1 MTKALHENDMIS
13 SVCISFE
20 VPDKESNRKKA
31 KQVIPRAET
40 LPIQAKTPTDSKPTA
55 HAAVGRGQ
63 QRKRQAARAPR
74 QQHESAGRRSSRPM
88 TAYLKRRYATASA
101 RTRVRSTASSKRKSS
116 ATAAR
121 LREVLML
128 LCTGQATG
136 AWVCVRRTPGLAT
149 RRPIG
154 WEGRGSRARITRGR
168 MREQPFQ
175 QKINQP
181 VVINHASMQ
190 RILRQRRIGCT
201 RAATGKARQSDRR
214 HMRPSVT
221 TPHGNALVVARIPA
235 VLPVLA
241 RPRPTHLP
249 LPTATGLGQYI
260 PLHLAIA
267 SREVTITAARW
278 QARCC
283 AWPPRRWP

>member
-1 MTKALHENDMIS
+1 LRCQTRNPTE
-13 SVCISFE
+13 
-20 VPDKESNRKKA
+20 RKQA
-31 KQVIPRAET
+31 IPRAET

-101 RTRVRSTASSKRKSS
+101 RTRVRSTASSKRKRS

-128 LCTGQATG
+128 LCTGRATG
-136 AWVCVRRTPGLAT
+136 AWVFVCSTNARLGNKKTHL
-149 RRPIG
+149 IG